1 MPLLQRITTP
11 INALLPDISGV
22 PQRRQAVGAIV
33 ASLVVHFL
41 LLLLF
46 LAVAAMLP
54 KGTMRL
60 AKPEVELKPLEI
72 QIVTPTEEKVVTP
85 EELQAAAQRPVI
97 DSTGLAKTDEAPKDA
112 VFESDE
118 NMKSGSQQPATGLL
132 PLPSQEGRNLPF
144 PQFTNQKATLGST
157 KIPPA
162 PQIPA
167 PRAAPPAPRRMAETK
182 ADSQSSEA
190 KPQPPPK
197 APETP
202 ELKPDEIAI
211 AQKPKPRASAPEL
224 TPQPLPDANPDRQE
238 MAKLDTPSPKKS
250 QQRDGYQE
258 EQIKTRVEGSI
269 SNRRPKGV
277 DAVKTPLGI
286 YLKQVRAQI
295 GSRWYYYLEKR
306 LDLYAMGSV
315 RVSYAITKSGE
326 VRDVQVHDNTAN
338 DAFALMCQQC
348 VIEAEILPPPPEA
361 EAIMSND
368 KLEDSVTFNYVP
380 FQ

>member
-46 LAVAAMLP
+46 LAVAALLP
-54 KGTMRL
+54 KETMRL
-60 AKPEVELKPLEI
+60 AKPEVELTPLEV
-72 QIVTPTEEKVVTP
+72 QIVTPTEEEVVTP
-85 EELQAAAQRPVI
+85 EELQAAAQQPVI

-118 NMKSGSQQPATGLL
+118 NMKAGSQQPATGLL

-144 PQFTNQKATLGST
+144 PQFTNQNAKLGST
-157 KIPPA
+157 KISPA
-162 PQIPA
+162 PEIPA
-167 PRAAPPAPRRMAETK
+167 PRAAPPAPRRME
-182 ADSQSSEA
+182 E
-190 KPQPPPK
+190 PK
-197 APETP
+197 APETD

-211 AQKPKPRASAPEL
+211 AQKLKPRASAPEL
-224 TPQPLPDANPDRQE
+224 TPQPLPDAKPDRQE
-238 MAKLDTPSPKKS
+238 MAKLVTPSPKES

-269 SNRRPKGV
+269 SNRGPKGV
-277 DAVKTPLGI
+277 DAVKTPLGT
-286 YLKQVRAQI
+286 YLKQVKAQI

-306 LDLYAMGSV
+306 RDLYATGST
-315 RVSYAITKSGE
+315 RLIFAIAKDGQ
-326 VRDVQVHDNTAN
+326 VHDVQVLDNTSNA
-338 DAFALMCQQC
+338 AFAFMCQRG
-348 VIEAEILPPPPEA
+348 VIEAEISPPPAEA
-361 EAIMSND
+361 EPIMPNGR
-368 KLEDSVTFNYVP
+368 LEQDLTFNYLP
-380 FQ
+380 IQ